1 MNEKVLSKR
10 LHTVAKYIPKK
21 AYFAD
26 IGSDHAYLPC
36 YVCSIDPTAY
46 AIAGEINEGP
56 FQSAKDHVGAHN
68 LTDQIEVVK
77 GNGLEVIGNYP
88 VRQIVIAGMGGGLIR
103 SILDTGKDKLAKIER
118 IIAQPNVDAH
128 YVREWLSLHSF
139 QLVSEQIIKEDG
151 HIYEILIADKGD
163 GLMGYQDLEKEL
175 LFGPHLLREKNDAFI
190 EKWTS
195 EKNKR
200 LRVMEQM
207 KQARNINS
215 EKIASFKQEVKE
227 IEEVLEGAGDNTCP

>member
-1 MNEKVLSKR
+1 MNEKLLSNR
-10 LHTVAKYIPKK
+10 LHMVARYLPAK

-36 YVCSIDPTAY
+36 YVCSIDPTAF

-56 FQSAKDHVGAHN
+56 FQSAKNQVKALN
-68 LTDQIEVVK
+68 LTSQIEVVK

-103 SILDTGKDKLAKIER
+103 SILDSGKDKLSKIER

-128 YVREWLSLHSF
+128 LVREWFSTHHF
-139 QLVSEQIIKEDG
+139 QLVSEQIVKEDG
-151 HIYEILIADKGD
+151 HIYEILIADNGD
-163 GLMGYQDLEKEL
+163 GLIGYQDLGKEL
-175 LFGPHLLREKNDAFI
+175 LFGPHLLREKNEAFI
-190 EKWTS
+190 EKWES

-200 LRVMEQM
+200 LRVIEQM
-207 KQARNINS
+207 KQARNINF

-227 IEEVLEGAGDNTCP
+227 IEEVIEGAGDNTCP